1 MLGGAG
7 SAKDGRSWL
16 APGEKPASLGALGCL
31 GGTRALASTTVDM
44 LENGMDTHMGTYIYM
59 WVPEGPE
66 GRVKVTGH
74 D

>member
-1 MLGGAG
+1 MLGGPG

-31 GGTRALASTTVDM
+31 GGTRALAATTSGM
-44 LENGMDTHMGTYIYM
+44 LADGI
-59 WVPEGPE
+59 PAGPE
-66 GRVKVTGH
+66 GRVRVRGH